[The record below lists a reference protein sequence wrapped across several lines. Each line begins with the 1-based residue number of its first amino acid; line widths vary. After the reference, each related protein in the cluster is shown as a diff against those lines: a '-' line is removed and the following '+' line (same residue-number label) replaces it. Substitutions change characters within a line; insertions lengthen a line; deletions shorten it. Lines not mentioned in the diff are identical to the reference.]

1 MGPSS
6 YAQGMNPFQDMTRD
20 DLAAE
25 LQDAAVRLGERRP
38 SSAEQRAEFAEK
50 LRLLLIA
57 AGNRLAV
64 PVHTPGEPAFELA
77 RAAQPDPVA
86 VYREWIRVQAL
97 SARYWAIRELAETV
111 MAPHAVTS
119 WLAGRPKALDDDE
132 ACAAA
137 LAELV
142 ELKKLPRHRRAGG

>member
-1 MGPSS
+1 MHPAR
-6 YAQGMNPFQDMTRD
+6 YAPGMNPFQDLTRN

-25 LQDAAVRLGERRP
+25 LQDAASRLGERRKATP
-38 SSAEQRAEFAEK
+38 EERAEFAEK

-64 PVHTPGEPAFELA
+64 PVHSPGTPAFELA
-77 RAAQPDPVA
+77 RAAVPDPVA
-86 VYREWIRVQAL
+86 VYAEWIRVEAL
-97 SARYWAIRELAETV
+97 SARYWAIRELAETL
-111 MAPHAVTS
+111 MPPHAVTG
-119 WLAGRPKALDDDE
+119 WLEARPKALDDDA
-132 ACAAA
+132 ACRAA